1 MGKIPYMRMADINT
15 LKANADAYLSHYND
29 EDNNWL
35 NEVLGHTPFSMTK
48 YDLPEINLYMP
59 KDETHKE
66 LTDKNNVRE
75 VYSKLKFLTPSQA
88 SDERLWAGLC
98 LGPFWKYVSYRWTI
112 DSVAAIRQHYFFG
125 YGPRRSLTRNAMS
138 RLWRIGQ
145 LTYDSERQDP
155 FELTDFVCE
164 NSRFIIDVLERN
176 VSDSLP
182 LMREFLG
189 ACLDLRKKGYQLSTK
204 TIQELEKYMDILGG
218 IYVLDYMPKGF
229 LYNMIQERALKIF
242 EQDITNIDDKNIQ
255 D

>member
-1 MGKIPYMRMADINT
+1 MVKIPFMRMADINT
-15 LKANADAYLSHYND
+15 LKVNADAYLKHYND
-29 EDNNWL
+29 ADNNWL
-35 NEVLGHTPFSMTK
+35 TEELGHAPFSMTK

-59 KDETHKE
+59 ADETHKE
-66 LTDKNNVRE
+66 RTDKKNVRE
-75 VYSKLKFLTPSQA
+75 VYSKLKFITPSQA

-98 LGPFWKYVSYRWTI
+98 MGPFWNYVSYRWTI
-112 DSVAAIRQHYFFG
+112 DSPESVKKHYFFG

-145 LTYDSERQDP
+145 LTYDPERQDP

-164 NSRFIIDVLERN
+164 NSRFIGDVLERN

-189 ACLDLRKKGYQLSTK
+189 ACLELRKKGYQLSTM
-204 TIQELEKYMDILGG
+204 TIRELEKYMDILGG

-229 LYNMIQERALKIF
+229 LYNKIRERGTQI
-242 EQDITNIDDKNIQ
+242 
-255 D
+255 